1 MAACQYALNLP
12 NFSQPT
18 SFWQHHYGQAAGIG
32 VKHKNLRIK
41 LIHNFP
47 HSTSLCLDLTSKVS
61 SRSCT
66 KRVGLESF
74 CLFFFFLIF
83 ILIIFMF
90 KLMISL
96 LKVVEKRKKKSRTG
110 DQRVKQEEI
119 LWSILN
125 SLEKIMFNQPFL
137 LCSSFSF
144 CNFNFDLRVYFL
156 NILVDEFEK

>member
-18 SFWQHHYGQAAGIG
+18 SFWQHHYGQAAVIG

-74 CLFFFFLIF
+74 CLFYFLIF
-83 ILIIFMF
+83 ILIFFMF

-96 LKVVEKRKKKSRTG
+96 LKVVEKRKKN
-110 DQRVKQEEI
+110 QEQGIKE
-119 LWSILN
+119 
-125 SLEKIMFNQPFL
+125 
-137 LCSSFSF
+137 
-144 CNFNFDLRVYFL
+144 
-156 NILVDEFEK
+156 